1 MNEEALKDSYGLF
14 TQSGYSGTQDEF
26 YTLLSDNAEAFA
38 DSYGLFKGSGYNGSE
53 DDYKELLG
61 LKKKD
66 SSVLQDAA
74 APKDSGVSPSVS
86 QDGQSSLEQDVQVSL
101 EERLAKRKNLPIE
114 EQIAL
119 AKQDE
124 LRPFY
129 ESQGLNLD
137 DKLNFEAIKKSKA
150 EKEKKEKESEQDLS
164 FFSKLYN
171 RITSTEDLEEDF
183 QTTDEDR
190 ADLYL
195 SNNEE
200 NIFEAEKQYNIAK
213 AKEITQVFSPDQR
226 KEQFEEQ
233 GIDLGYMPT
242 SFIKVNGEDFSVKEL
257 QKNLY
262 DSEFIDKLQSEE
274 VNVDIDNSIE
284 DETLQSLIDLRDR
297 QKESGGQWGDLA
309 QSFYAGA
316 LDLLVAGPLE
326 AVETIVMPRGY
337 KEVITNVVGGT
348 LGDKVNKYA
357 NKVRENTRVYQE
369 EGMTKSLL
377 KGNWSDA
384 MFQTGNALSESAP
397 LILSMYAS
405 APLKLSQGVTLGFA
419 GVSAGGLKSLELKE
433 QRLKGE
439 IDISDAQILLNSAL
453 TGGAEAF
460 FERFTLDAVN
470 ASRKVFALGKITPG
484 EIAEGFTKGFLRQA
498 RVEGLS
504 EGATELSNMFTDL
517 ITRDIDY
524 EKGELKETAISLED
538 VAVRFSDAAMIGSI
552 MGGGIHTVPY
562 MAKSM
567 SKFKIL
573 DENIAVLFT
582 MEDGSTQSMS
592 RADALKFVKNPE
604 VAERVRSSA
613 VTMDASMNDIA
624 KQELEEILYG
634 FYAPDAVAS
643 REVMRE
649 KEGGVQNILDR
660 IRDAEEVSTEDVNS
674 LSQAVSEMEAEGKK
688 SKYNISESTKATR
701 GKLNAILKQK
711 GIQIVD
717 AVASQDVSMSKV
729 TETVDATKIESQEQ
743 YDTVKKQLEDGKRKP
758 TVVQSQNQSGIKVNG
773 ETSQTS
779 EITQGKFKSVAA
791 ARNAMKDFEVNRDA
805 TKKGEVLDSDL
816 FPVNNE
822 IFLKAKKETLDEI
835 PKEVIDNNDYHV
847 LTSDKEGLTQ
857 EQRISRMEK
866 LKSMLDKA
874 GATYYTVQDV
884 SNGVAKES
892 LVVTGIDNATALN
905 LGNQFQ
911 QESIFSSKDG
921 KMFGDGRVVPLSN
934 DVVKGP
940 DARKKQDVTIMNV
953 GGRKVSMHTGLDK
966 LKTSYGKNFNSDN
979 IHKLDESNADYDAE
993 LFQGLDDS
1001 RKRALGFAF
1010 KLLNSI
1016 GGLNVTVVRNSKAME
1031 KQLEAIGQDP
1041 SKKRGSFFRG
1051 SDKTIYV
1058 NLETARGNTLF
1069 HEIIHP
1075 MVDFIKKTDPALY
1088 KRIEAEVK
1096 ESDVKR
1102 RVMKDG
1108 RRMKGSYLEWAQSN
1122 PAYEGLSEEG
1132 LIEEAFAEMMGDA
1145 AYGHFVNKQSTLYR
1159 IREVIREILS
1169 RIGVV
1174 SPFENVEA
1182 IDLNQM
1188 SLSDIRTDLAEAL
1201 VNGRKINVGGV
1212 EFEVGDIQA
1221 DKDKVDNSIRMQV
1234 DKSDVNSELGV
1245 VNINIPDNIQTQEI
1259 RFQAPEFY
1267 PNFDVSKVK
1276 RGSIKEF
1283 NGQKALLMLTDRSA
1297 SGMVVSPTGV
1307 RHEFD
1312 GGVFY
1317 PYQEDTG
1324 VWAFSDKAAATRM
1337 INAARES
1344 DGLVFLTAMAPGSID
1359 GSVNMFD
1366 YVMKELDQA
1375 IKDKRATKKEV
1386 VEFLNKKMTIKS
1398 FDSKAKDQ
1406 GIKTS
1411 KVKSV
1416 KEFSN
1421 IVLSMPQAFGV
1432 RKDIIRKSI
1441 HSKIFEKW
1449 GIPSMQEIYNTV
1461 NQDIIKDLKGNP
1473 IVSAIRIDTEAGYVD
1488 SRLDDKIKDHPT
1500 YPYVVKGEPLMIFD
1514 ESVDASEVWD
1524 ELNLADKFLIDSRTG
1539 EKLSEGTTQARR
1551 QRKIEMAR
1559 PVVDIRMQ
1567 APQEE
1572 TESVVYTSGLTTIAF
1587 DIAQAVVDADYKA
1600 GKYTTKQLAKVGID
1614 KPRKDFGGYDIRL
1627 SKLLAKPFGSH
1638 SNEEIKEIMVRN
1650 RGDLQAELLRVD
1662 NNLKLLKN
1670 TIKDSDITP
1679 EQVNDLLHNVEDIKA
1694 MEKSELRTA
1703 LLEMRTHIDELS
1715 RTLVREGL
1723 VAGQTMFTIDSNMGL
1738 YVTRSYRQFETKNWE
1753 QTDNDIIQNAKDFLY
1768 REVKNQNIRDVED
1781 GKVDKDGNLITLM
1794 SEDAILNKVE
1804 EAYDKLV
1811 EEKDFLKFSG
1821 GSSSL
1826 EGLTRVNSIFKQKK
1840 VIPEEIRELWGE
1852 IDSPLTNYS
1861 NTISKVAKTISA
1873 ERMYRELNNI
1883 GQGKFISDNYD
1894 RTSTR
1899 NKLEGSKWGDL
1910 DGKYVDDEMYVV
1922 MNQVNRT
1929 FEKNGFQKAYDAYM
1943 QLVLFNKKMKTVWNP
1958 GTHAKNIIGNS
1969 SFAMMNGHLSPD
1981 LKQIYQDGKLSFQA
1995 FKNMKSEEFKELY
2008 DKLIRLGVVNSSAS
2022 LAEIQNISED
2032 LRNTNFDLTEYLK
2045 DKNGKIQKRMAKV
2058 SGTIKEEV
2066 SSFDEKLMKAYQAE
2080 DDVWKIFG
2088 YLSERG
2094 RYIKAGLDVAV
2105 AEEMAA
2111 KNIRN
2116 LYPNYNE
2123 IPRIIRFLGRS
2134 PLVGSFVAFQ
2144 AESVR
2149 NAKNTVMLGFEE
2161 MGSDNSKIR
2170 RIGATRIAGTI
2181 ATMTLME
2188 GLQLYTAQFLGEFLG
2203 FGGEDDDDVER
2214 RKMRLL
2220 LPEWDAPGNISY
2232 MFRGFLESKQ
2242 SEDQT
2247 ERDRYFDY
2255 INFSSISGVGYMK
2268 DIMRLAFTDI
2278 DTQLGQNSALNI
2290 LEKIYAPFLGQEMT
2304 SIAVTEALTN
2314 KGGKVFNQT
2323 DWPFKAIGKM
2333 IIYVGDK
2340 VQPGGG
2346 RVLQRGVES
2355 LYDEDSD
2362 LVPGYEALAIF
2373 GIRINRVNVNKGLA
2387 IKSNFL
2393 FKDMVS
2399 RVGKGILKDPFALRE
2414 EARSNS
2420 SFNEDLN
2427 KLADLIAAARLNSIN
2442 GENVKAILS
2451 NSRVSR
2457 PVIDEAY
2464 NRYLDRY
2471 LEDAISV
2478 DDK

>member
-1 MNEEALKDSYGLF
+1 MNEEALNDAYGLF
-14 TQSGYSGTQDEF
+14 TKSGYNGTQDEF
-26 YTLLSDNAEAFA
+26 YTLLSENAEAFA

-53 DDYKELLG
+53 DEYKELLG

-66 SSVLQDAA
+66 SFQLQDAT
-74 APKDSGVSPSVS
+74 APKDSEVSLSAS

-101 EERLAKRKNLPIE
+101 EERLAKRKSLPIE

-119 AKQDE
+119 VKQDE

-137 DKLNFEAIKKSKA
+137 DKLNFESIKKSKA
-150 EKEKKEKESEQDLS
+150 EEENKKKEAEQELS

-183 QTTDEDR
+183 QVTDEDK
-190 ADLYL
+190 ADQYFAD
-195 SNNEE
+195 NEE
-200 NIFEAEKQYNIAK
+200 KIFEAEKQYNIAK

-274 VNVDIDNSIE
+274 INVDIDNSIE

-297 QKESGGQWGDLA
+297 QKESGGQWGDIA

-316 LDLLVAGPLE
+316 LDLLVAGPTEFLE
-326 AVETIVMPRGY
+326 STFATNPYQRSIVNAM
-337 KEVITNVVGGT
+337 GGR
-348 LGDKVNKYA
+348 LA
-357 NKVRENTRVYQE
+357 SKVRNEANRVREKTRVYQE
-369 EGMTKSLL
+369 DGMTKSLL
-377 KGNWSDA
+377 KGNFSDA

-405 APLKLSQGVTLGFA
+405 APLGISQKATLAFA

-439 IDISDAQILLNSAL
+439 IDMSDAQILLNSVL
-453 TGGAEAF
+453 TGGAESF
-460 FERFTLDAVN
+460 FERYTLDAVN

-517 ITRDIDY
+517 ITRDVDY
-524 EKGELKETAISLED
+524 EKGELKDTAVSLED
-538 VAVRFSDAAMIGSI
+538 VAVRFSDAAMIGAL

-567 SKFKIL
+567 SNFKIL
-573 DENIAVLFT
+573 DENISVLFT

-604 VAERVRSSA
+604 VAERVRSGA

-624 KQELEEILYG
+624 KQQVEEILYG
-634 FYAPDAVAS
+634 FYAPDALAS

-649 KEGGVQNILDR
+649 KEGGVQSILDK
-660 IRDAEEVSTEDVNS
+660 IRDTKEVSTEDVNS

-701 GKLNAILKQK
+701 AKLNAILKQK

-743 YDTVKKQLEDGKRKP
+743 YDAVKKQLENGKRKP
-758 TVVQSQNQSGIKVNG
+758 TIVQSQNQSGIKVNN
-773 ETSQTS
+773 EVSQTS

-791 ARNAMKDFEVNRDA
+791 ARNAMKDFEAKRDA
-805 TKKGEVLDSDL
+805 TKKGEMLESDL
-816 FPVNNE
+816 FPANNKL
-822 IFLKAKKETLDEI
+822 FLNTKKESLDEI
-835 PKEVIDNNDYHV
+835 PQQVIDNNDYHI
-847 LTSDKEGLTQ
+847 LTSEKEGLTQ
-857 EQRISRMEK
+857 EQRISRMER
-866 LKSMLDKA
+866 LKSMLDEA
-874 GATYYTVQDV
+874 GANYYTVQGV
-884 SNGVAKES
+884 YNGVAEES

-921 KMFGDGRVVPLSN
+921 LMFGDGRIVPL
-934 DVVKGP
+934 DGGMVKGP

-953 GGRKVSMHTGLDK
+953 GGRKVSIHSGLDR

-993 LFQGLDDS
+993 LFQGLDDA
-1001 RKRALGFAF
+1001 RKRSLGFAF

-1031 KQLEAIGQDP
+1031 EQLKAIGQSP
-1041 SKKRGSFFRG
+1041 SKKMGSFFRG
-1051 SDKTIYV
+1051 ADKTIYV
-1058 NLETARGNTLF
+1058 NLETVQGNTLF

-1075 MVDFIKKTDPALY
+1075 MVDFIKKTDTALY

-1096 ESDVKR
+1096 DSDVKR
-1102 RVMKDG
+1102 RVVKDG
-1108 RRMKGSYLEWAQSN
+1108 RRMKGSYLDWAKAN
-1122 PAYEGLSEEG
+1122 YEGLSEEA
-1132 LIEEAFAEMMGDA
+1132 LIEQAFAEMMGDA
-1145 AYGHFVNKQSTLYR
+1145 AYGHFVNKQSTLSR

-1169 RIGVV
+1169 RIGIA
-1174 SPFENVEA
+1174 SPFDNVEA

-1188 SLSDIRTDLAEAL
+1188 SLSDIRTNLAEAL

-1212 EFEVGDIQA
+1212 EFEVGDVDKLSEIREQNPTLFSEPNPETA
-1221 DKDKVDNSIRMQV
+1221 DISKSYLSDKATELGIDQYSDPRFVNRLDEDNSKMIADAYDNLV
-1234 DKSDVNSELGV
+1234 DDPKNPEVIKAYKALADETLSQYQSIIDKGYKLEIWKGKGEPYANSTEMIQDVRDNKHLYIFGTEAGFGEGAITPEQRKENVMLSRTEYKDVNGDPLVVNDIFRFVHDFFGHTELGNGFGPIGEENAWLNHSRMYSPEARKAMTTETRGQNSW
-1245 VNINIPDNIQTQEI
+1245 VNYNKNLRRKDGTIPKKGEKGYVPLSQRPFADQKMGILPDNIVNPVE
-1259 RFQAPEFY
+1259 
-1267 PNFDVSKVK
+1267 VK
-1276 RGSIKEF
+1276 
-1283 NGQKALLMLTDRSA
+1283 A
-1297 SGMVVSPTGV
+1297 
-1307 RHEFD
+1307 
-1312 GGVFY
+1312 
-1317 PYQEDTG
+1317 
-1324 VWAFSDKAAATRM
+1324 
-1337 INAARES
+1337 
-1344 DGLVFLTAMAPGSID
+1344 
-1359 GSVNMFD
+1359 
-1366 YVMKELDQA
+1366 
-1375 IKDKRATKKEV
+1375 
-1386 VEFLNKKMTIKS
+1386 
-1398 FDSKAKDQ
+1398 
-1406 GIKTS
+1406 
-1411 KVKSV
+1411 
-1416 KEFSN
+1416 
-1421 IVLSMPQAFGV
+1421 
-1432 RKDIIRKSI
+1432 
-1441 HSKIFEKW
+1441 
-1449 GIPSMQEIYNTV
+1449 
-1461 NQDIIKDLKGNP
+1461 
-1473 IVSAIRIDTEAGYVD
+1473 
-1488 SRLDDKIKDHPT
+1488 
-1500 YPYVVKGEPLMIFD
+1500 
-1514 ESVDASEVWD
+1514 ESVS
-1524 ELNLADKFLIDSRTG
+1524 
-1539 EKLSEGTTQARR
+1539 
-1551 QRKIEMAR
+1551 
-1559 PVVDIRMQ
+1559 DIRMQ

-1572 TESVVYTSGLTTIAF
+1572 VENVVYTSGLTTIAF
-1587 DIAQAVVDADYKA
+1587 DIAQSVVDADYKA
-1600 GKYTTKQLAKVGID
+1600 GKYVTKQLAKARID
-1614 KPRKDFGGYDIRL
+1614 KPRKQFEGYDIRL

-1662 NNLKLLKN
+1662 DNLKLLKN
-1670 TIKDSDITP
+1670 AIKDSNITP
-1679 EQVNDLLHNVEDIKA
+1679 EQVNDLLHNIEDIKA

-1715 RTLVREGL
+1715 RTLIREGL

-1768 REVKNQNIRDVED
+1768 REVKNQNIRDVEE

-1794 SEDAILNKVE
+1794 SEDAILNKAQ

-1826 EGLTRVNSIFKQKK
+1826 EGLTRVNSIFMQKK

-1852 IDSPLTNYS
+1852 IDSPLINYS

-1894 RTSTR
+1894 RSSTR

-1929 FEKNGFQKAYDAYM
+1929 FEKNGFQRAYDAYM

-1981 LKQIYQDGKLSFQA
+1981 LKQIYQDGKLSIEA
-1995 FKNMKSEEFKELY
+1995 FYNMKSEDFKELY

-2032 LRNTNFDLTEYLK
+2032 LRNTKFDLTEYIK

-2058 SGTIKEEV
+2058 SGTIREGI

-2105 AEEMAA
+2105 AEETAA

-2123 IPRIIRFLGRS
+2123 IPRVIRFLGRS

-2161 MGSDNSKIR
+2161 MGSNNSKIR

-2203 FGGEDDDDVER
+2203 FGGEDDEDVER

-2220 LPEWDAPGNISY
+2220 LPEWDAPGNIAY

-2278 DTQLGQNSALNI
+2278 DTRLGQDSALNI

-2304 SIAVTEALTN
+2304 SIAVTEALSN
-2314 KGGKVFNQT
+2314 KGGKIFNET
-2323 DWPFKAIGKM
+2323 DHILTKVGKM

-2340 VQPGGG
+2340 VQPGVG
-2346 RVLQRGVES
+2346 RVLQRGAES
-2355 LYDEDSD
+2355 AYDEDSD
-2362 LVPGYEALAIF
+2362 LVPGYEMLAIF

-2393 FKDMVS
+2393 HKDMIS
-2399 RVGKGILKDPFALRE
+2399 RVGKEVLKDPFALRE
-2414 EARSNS
+2414 EARKNS

>member
-1 MNEEALKDSYGLF
+1 MNEEALKDAYGLF
-14 TQSGYSGTQDEF
+14 TQSGYNGTQDEF

-38 DSYGLFKGSGYNGSE
+38 DSYGLFKGSGYSGSE

-66 SSVLQDAA
+66 SFQLQDAT
-74 APKDSGVSPSVS
+74 APKDSEVSLSVS

-101 EERLAKRKNLPIE
+101 EERLAKRKSLPIE

-119 AKQDE
+119 VKQDE

-150 EKEKKEKESEQDLS
+150 EEEKKKKEAEQELS

-183 QTTDEDR
+183 QTTDEDK
-190 ADLYL
+190 ADQYL
-195 SNNEE
+195 ANNEE
-200 NIFEAEKQYNIAK
+200 KIFEAEKQYNIAK
-213 AKEITQVFSPDQR
+213 AKQITEVFSPDQR

-233 GIDLGYMPT
+233 GVDLGYMPT

-262 DSEFIDKLQSEE
+262 DSEFINKLQSEE
-274 VNVDIDNSIE
+274 INVDIDNSIE
-284 DETLQSLIDLRDR
+284 DDTLQSLIDLRDR
-297 QKESGGQWGDLA
+297 QKESGGQWGDIA
-309 QSFYAGA
+309 QSFYSGA
-316 LDLLVAGPLE
+316 LDQLVAGPVEFLE
-326 AVETIVMPRGY
+326 STFATNPYQRSIVNAM
-337 KEVITNVVGGT
+337 GGR
-348 LGDKVNKYA
+348 LASKIRNEA
-357 NKVRENTRVYQE
+357 NRVREKTRVYQE
-369 EGMTKSLL
+369 DGMTKSLL
-377 KGNWSDA
+377 KGNFSDA
-384 MFQTGNALSESAP
+384 MFQAGNALSESAP
-397 LILSMYAS
+397 LILGMYAS
-405 APLKLSQGVTLGFA
+405 APLGLAEGATLGFA
-419 GVSAGGLKSLELKE
+419 GVSAYGLKSLELKE

-439 IDISDAQILLNSAL
+439 IDMSDAQILLNSVL

-470 ASRKVFALGKITPG
+470 ASRGVFALGKITPG

-524 EKGELKETAISLED
+524 EKGELKDTAVSLED
-538 VAVRFSDAAMIGSI
+538 VAVRFSDAAMIGAL

-604 VAERVRSSA
+604 VAERVRSGA

-624 KQELEEILYG
+624 KQQVEEILYG

-649 KEGGVQNILDR
+649 KEGGVQSILDK
-660 IRDAEEVSTEDVNS
+660 IRDAEEVSIEDVNS
-674 LSQAVSEMEAEGKK
+674 LSKAVSEMEAEGKK

-701 GKLNAILKQK
+701 SKLNAILKQK

-729 TETVDATKIESQEQ
+729 TETVDATKIESQEE
-743 YDTVKKQLEDGKRKP
+743 YDSVKRQLEDGKRKP
-758 TVVQSQNQSGIKVNG
+758 TIVQSQNQSGIKVNG
-773 ETSQTS
+773 EVSQTS
-779 EITQGKFKSVAA
+779 EITQGKFKSVSA
-791 ARNAMKDFEVNRDA
+791 ARNAMKDFEAKRDA
-805 TKKGEVLDSDL
+805 AKKGEMLESDL
-816 FPVNNE
+816 FPANNKL
-822 IFLKAKKETLDEI
+822 FLNTKKETLDEI
-835 PKEVIDNNDYHV
+835 PQEVIDNNDYHI
-847 LTSDKEGLTQ
+847 LTSEKEGLTQ
-857 EQRISRMEK
+857 GQRASRMER
-866 LKSMLDKA
+866 LKSMLDEA
-874 GATYYTVQDV
+874 GATYYTIQGVY
-884 SNGVAKES
+884 NGVAEES

-921 KMFGDGRVVPLSN
+921 LMFGDGRIVPL
-934 DVVKGP
+934 DGGIIKGP
-940 DARKKQDVTIMNV
+940 DARKKQNVTIMNV
-953 GGRKVSMHTGLDK
+953 GGRKVSIHSGLNR

-979 IHKLDESNADYDAE
+979 IHKLDESNANYDAE

-1001 RKRALGFAF
+1001 RKRSLGFAF

-1031 KQLEAIGQDP
+1031 EQLKSIGQDP
-1041 SKKRGSFFRG
+1041 SKNRGSLFRG
-1051 SDKTIYV
+1051 ADKTIYV
-1058 NLETARGNTLF
+1058 NLETIRGNTLF

-1088 KRIEAEVK
+1088 KRIESEVK
-1096 ESDVKR
+1096 ESDMKR
-1102 RVMKDG
+1102 RVIKDG
-1108 RRMKGSYLEWAQSN
+1108 RRMKGSYLDWAKAN
-1122 PAYEGLSEEG
+1122 YEGLSEEA
-1132 LIEEAFAEMMGDA
+1132 LIEQAFAEMMGDA
-1145 AYGHFVNKQSTLYR
+1145 AYGHFVNKQSTLSR

-1169 RIGVV
+1169 RIGIV
-1174 SPFENVEA
+1174 SPFDNVEA

-1188 SLSDIRTDLAEAL
+1188 SLSDIRTNLAEAL

-1212 EFEVGDIQA
+1212 EFEVGDVDKLSEIREQNPTLFSEPNPETA
-1221 DKDKVDNSIRMQV
+1221 DISKSYLSDKATELGIDQYSDPRFVNRLDEDNSKMIADAYDSLV
-1234 DKSDVNSELGV
+1234 DDPKNPEVIKAYKALADETLSQYQSIIDKGYKLEIWKGKGEPYANSAEMIQDVRDNKHLYIFGTEAGFGEGAITPEQRKENVMLSRTEYQDVNGNPLVVNDIFRFVHDFFGHTELGNGFGPIGEENAWLNHSRMYSPEARKAMTTETRGQNSW
-1245 VNINIPDNIQTQEI
+1245 VNYNNNLRRKDGTIPKKGEKGYVPLSKRPFADQKMGILPDNIVN
-1259 RFQAPEFY
+1259 PV
-1267 PNFDVSKVK
+1267 DV
-1276 RGSIKEF
+1276 
-1283 NGQKALLMLTDRSA
+1283 KA
-1297 SGMVVSPTGV
+1297 
-1307 RHEFD
+1307 E
-1312 GGVFY
+1312 
-1317 PYQEDTG
+1317 
-1324 VWAFSDKAAATRM
+1324 
-1337 INAARES
+1337 
-1344 DGLVFLTAMAPGSID
+1344 
-1359 GSVNMFD
+1359 
-1366 YVMKELDQA
+1366 
-1375 IKDKRATKKEV
+1375 
-1386 VEFLNKKMTIKS
+1386 TIS
-1398 FDSKAKDQ
+1398 
-1406 GIKTS
+1406 
-1411 KVKSV
+1411 
-1416 KEFSN
+1416 
-1421 IVLSMPQAFGV
+1421 
-1432 RKDIIRKSI
+1432 
-1441 HSKIFEKW
+1441 
-1449 GIPSMQEIYNTV
+1449 
-1461 NQDIIKDLKGNP
+1461 
-1473 IVSAIRIDTEAGYVD
+1473 
-1488 SRLDDKIKDHPT
+1488 
-1500 YPYVVKGEPLMIFD
+1500 
-1514 ESVDASEVWD
+1514 
-1524 ELNLADKFLIDSRTG
+1524 
-1539 EKLSEGTTQARR
+1539 
-1551 QRKIEMAR
+1551 
-1559 PVVDIRMQ
+1559 DIRMQ

-1572 TESVVYTSGLTTIAF
+1572 TENVVYTSGLTTIAF
-1587 DIAQAVVDADYKA
+1587 DIAQSVVDADYKA
-1600 GKYTTKQLAKVGID
+1600 GKYVTKQLAKARID
-1614 KPRKDFGGYDIRL
+1614 KPRKQFEGYDIRL

-1662 NNLKLLKN
+1662 DNLKLLKN
-1670 TIKDSDITP
+1670 AIKDSNITP
-1679 EQVNDLLHNVEDIKA
+1679 EQVNDLLHNIEDIKA

-1715 RTLVREGL
+1715 RTLIREGL

-1781 GKVDKDGNLITLM
+1781 GKIDKDGNLITLM
-1794 SEDAILNKVE
+1794 SEDAILNKAQ

-1811 EEKDFLKFSG
+1811 GEKDFLKFSG

-1826 EGLTRVNSIFKQKK
+1826 EGLTRVNSIFMQKK

-1852 IDSPLTNYS
+1852 IDSPLINYS

-1894 RTSTR
+1894 RSSTR
-1899 NKLEGSKWGDL
+1899 NKLQGSKWGDL

-1929 FEKNGFQKAYDAYM
+1929 FEKNKLQQAYDAYM

-1981 LKQIYQDGKLSFQA
+1981 LKQIYQDGKLSIEA
-1995 FKNMKSEEFKELY
+1995 FYNMKSEDFKELY

-2032 LRNTNFDLTEYLK
+2032 LRNTKFDLTEYLK

-2058 SGTIKEEV
+2058 SGTIREGI

-2080 DDVWKIFG
+2080 DDIWKIFG

-2105 AEEMAA
+2105 AEETAA

-2123 IPRIIRFLGRS
+2123 IPRIIRLLGRS
-2134 PLVGSFVAFQ
+2134 PIVGSFVAFQ

-2220 LPEWDAPGNISY
+2220 LPEWDAPGNIAY

-2268 DIMRLAFTDI
+2268 DIMRLVFTDI
-2278 DTQLGQNSALNI
+2278 DTRLGQDSALNI

-2304 SIAVTEALTN
+2304 SIAVTEALSN
-2314 KGGKVFNQT
+2314 KGGKIFNET
-2323 DWPFKAIGKM
+2323 DHILTKVGKM

-2340 VQPGGG
+2340 VQPGAG
-2346 RVLQRGVES
+2346 RVLQRGFES
-2355 LYDEDSD
+2355 AYDEDSD
-2362 LVPGYEALAIF
+2362 LVPGYEMLAIF

-2393 FKDMVS
+2393 HKDMIS
-2399 RVGKGILKDPFALRE
+2399 RVGKEVLKDPFALRE
-2414 EARSNS
+2414 EARKNS